1 MKKFTIALAMFAA
14 CICVSCSSSAE
25 TTETTAD
32 TKECAAATQPSTA
45 QTWFDSM
52 EWLEGAPMKPAVKS
66 IDINTFA
73 AHYAAHP
80 ERWKT
85 VFNYLA
91 TQDLKNVALGVS
103 ELTPDVR
110 LIVQEYETR
119 PIVTADK
126 VLYERHKKYIDV
138 QCIITGEEMHGA
150 SKQGTGV
157 ECIPYKDSDDI
168 MFYTVYDVPFYI
180 IRSGYFTIFFPD
192 DMHTT
197 NYGFGDVTNV
207 RKLVFKVKVE

>member
-1 MKKFTIALAMFAA
+1 MLVA
-14 CICVSCSSSAE
+14 CLCMT
-25 TTETTAD
+25 TTEL
-32 TKECAAATQPSTA
+32 AAQSQNSKA
-45 QTWFDSM
+45 WFKSM
-52 EWLEGAPMKPAVKS
+52 EWLHGAPMKPAVKS
-66 IDINTFA
+66 LDIDTFA
-73 AHYAAHP
+73 AHYAKYP
-80 ERWKT
+80 KRWET

-91 TQDLKNVALGVS
+91 TKNLKTVPLGVT
-103 ELTPDVR
+103 ELTSDVR

-119 PIVTADK
+119 PIATADK

-138 QCIITGEEMHGA
+138 QCIITGEELHGT
-150 SKQGTGV
+150 SKLGTGK
-157 ECIPYKDSDDI
+157 ECIPYKVSDDI

>member
-1 MKKFTIALAMFAA
+1 MKKFTIAFAMLAA
-14 CICVSCSSSAE
+14 CLCVSCAPT
-25 TTETTAD
+25 TTET
-32 TKECAAATQPSTA
+32 KECTKSCDAKQAQCSTA
-45 QTWFDSM
+45 WFDSM

-66 IDINTFA
+66 IDINTFT
-73 AHYAAHP
+73 AHYAKFP

-91 TQDLKNVALGVS
+91 TQDLKNVALGVT

-110 LIVQEYETR
+110 VIVQEYETR

-126 VLYERHKKYIDV
+126 VLYERHQKYIDV

-150 SKQGTGV
+150 SKLGNGV

-207 RKLVFKVKVE
+207 RKLVFKVKFE